1 MIELAH
7 DLIANPHNTSAD
19 HARPL
24 YLAGDP

>member
-7 DLIANPHNTSAD
+7 DLIAKPHILWAD
-19 HARPL
+19 FARPL